1 MFTRRWF
8 HPSLSGMEAE
18 RLLMELGRDGS
29 FLARP
34 SMSNKGDFTLSVRRG
49 NEVTH
54 IKIQNNGEFLDLY
67 GGEKFATLSELV
79 LFYKEN
85 QGQLREKNGNVI
97 KLQTPLNCADPTNE
111 RWYHGQLTAKE
122 AEKMMMENGKNGSFL
137 VRESQRQ
144 PGDFVLSVRTRDRV
158 THVIIR
164 RNGDHY
170 DVGGGQQFSN
180 LHDLIQHYRS
190 YPMVETTGEVLRLI
204 QPFNATR
211 IQVRHFLSR
220 VKQLQSEN
228 EGPIESMA
236 YKQGFWEEFETLQMM
251 ENLQLFDR
259 MEGSKPENIRKNRYK
274 NIIPFDHTRVVLR
287 DIPPD
292 APPGADYINANYIR
306 CDHIEATSTDSLDSG
321 IGNENGSPQARNGS
335 PTKGKSS
342 PIRSTSMV
350 SEESIK
356 KALGNPKPVTP
367 FEVSV
372 LRSNPNY
379 VNTTIP
385 KTLGE
390 AEMCDAD
397 YVYNKIYIATQGC
410 LSTTIYQFWSM
421 IWQED
426 IRIIIMT
433 TKEIERGKVKCERY
447 WPGLHKTD
455 VINKKF
461 TIVNES
467 ESSTQDYTL
476 RRFLVTKKEEPNV
489 KRTIYHFHFTA
500 WPDHGVPSE
509 PGRVLNILLDVN
521 FRLQQIMTGPNP
533 PAQAVV
539 CVHCSAGIGRTGTFI
554 VIDMILDQ
562 IRKEGFDSEI
572 DIHRTVQMVRDQR
585 SGMVQN
591 EAQYKFIYMAVLEFI
606 TTEMQRVGMKISDKD
621 EEKKEKEN
629 EKDREKKLV
638 ESPRSKNQQAFFP
651 QTR

>member
-1 MFTRRWF
+1 MITRRWF
-8 HPSLSGMEAE
+8 HPSLNGVDAE
-18 RLLMELGRDGS
+18 KLLLDRGRDGY

-34 SMSNKGDFTLSVRRG
+34 STSNKGDFTLSVRRG
-49 NEVTH
+49 TEVTH

-79 LFYKEN
+79 QYYMDN
-85 QGQLREKNGNVI
+85 QGQLREKNGSI
-97 KLQTPLNCADPTNE
+97 IRLKTPLNCADPTTE

-122 AEKMMMENGKNGSFL
+122 AERMMLENGRSGSFL

-164 RNGDHY
+164 RSDNKY
-170 DVGGGQQFSN
+170 DVGGGQQFD
-180 LHDLIQHYRS
+180 DLVSLIEHYRN
-190 YPMVETTGEVLRLI
+190 YPLVETTGDVLRLI

-211 IQVRHFLSR
+211 IQVQHFHTR
-220 VKQLQSEN
+220 VKQLQKEN

-274 NIIPFDHTRVVLR
+274 NIIPFDHTRVILK

-306 CDHIEATSTDSLDSG
+306 SDFIDTSADSHDTNG
-321 IGNENGSPQARNGS
+321 TYENTHHGSS
-335 PTKGKSS
+335 KIKDKSS
-342 PIRSTSMV
+342 PVHTPVIITEETPSETGKINGTYKITKMEPAILRSTQN
-350 SEESIK
+350 IIN
-356 KALGNPKPVTP
+356 ALGPKKVQ
-367 FEVSV
+367 
-372 LRSNPNY
+372 RNI
-379 VNTTIP
+379 VNGDP
-385 KTLGE
+385 E
-390 AEMCDAD
+390 N
-397 YVYNKIYIATQGC
+397 VYSKLYIATQGC

-426 IRIIIMT
+426 VRIIIMT

-447 WPGLHKTD
+447 WPELNKTE
-455 VINKKF
+455 VIKKY
-461 TIVNES
+461 TIYNES

-476 RRFLVTKKEEPNV
+476 RRFVVTKKDEPDV

-521 FRLQQIMTGPNP
+521 FRLQQIMTGEEP
-533 PAQAVV
+533 PEQAVV

-562 IRKEGFDSEI
+562 IRKEGFNCEI
-572 DIHRTVQMVRDQR
+572 DVHRTVQMVRDQR

-591 EAQYKFIYMAVLEFI
+591 EAQYKFIYMALLEFI
-606 TTEMQRVGMKISDKD
+606 ETEKQRVGMVAPEPAPD
-621 EEKKEKEN
+621 
-629 EKDREKKLV
+629 
-638 ESPRSKNQQAFFP
+638 SPRI
-651 QTR
+651 

>member
-1 MFTRRWF
+1 MITRRWF
-8 HPSLSGMEAE
+8 HPSLNGMDAE
-18 RLLMELGRDGS
+18 KLLLEKGRDGY

-49 NEVTH
+49 LEVTH

-79 LFYKEN
+79 QFYMDN

-97 KLQTPLNCADPTNE
+97 RLKTPLNCADPTTE

-122 AEKMMMENGKNGSFL
+122 AERMMLENGKNGSFL

-164 RNGDHY
+164 RQDNKY
-170 DVGGGQQFSN
+170 DVGGGQQFE
-180 LHDLIQHYRS
+180 DLVSLIEHYRS
-190 YPMVETTGEVLRLI
+190 FPMVETNGEVLRLI

-211 IQVRHFLSR
+211 IQVQHFHTR
-220 VKQLQSEN
+220 VKQLQKEN

-274 NIIPFDHTRVVLR
+274 NIIPFDHTRVILR
-287 DIPPD
+287 DIPTDP
-292 APPGADYINANYIR
+292 PPGSDYINANYIR
-306 CDHIEATSTDSLDSG
+306 CDFIDTNSDSQDLNGS
-321 IGNENGSPQARNGS
+321 NENNSPHAKDGASKIKDKLS
-335 PTKGKSS
+335 PTHTGVIITEEKPREILKGY
-342 PIRSTSMV
+342 
-350 SEESIK
+350 
-356 KALGNPKPVTP
+356 GNGTHKPTTT
-367 FEVSV
+367 FEPNV
-372 LRSNPNY
+372 LRTNPNY

-385 KTLGE
+385 KSTAVIENG
-390 AEMCDAD
+390 DSD
-397 YVYNKIYIATQGC
+397 KVYNKIYIATQGC

-426 IRIIIMT
+426 VRIIIMT

-447 WPGLHKTD
+447 WPELNKSE
-455 VINKKF
+455 VIKKYS
-461 TIVNES
+461 IYNES

-476 RRFLVTKKEEPNV
+476 RRFVVTKKDEPNI

-521 FRLQQIMTGPNP
+521 YRLQQIMTGPNP
-533 PAQAVV
+533 PSQAVV

-562 IRKEGFDSEI
+562 IRKEGFDCEI

-591 EAQYKFIYMAVLEFI
+591 EAQYKFIYMALLEYI
-606 TTEMQRVGMKISDKD
+606 ETEKQRLLMPLSQDSLRI
-621 EEKKEKEN
+621 
-629 EKDREKKLV
+629 
-638 ESPRSKNQQAFFP
+638 
-651 QTR
+651 

>member
-1 MFTRRWF
+1 MITRRWF
-8 HPSLSGMEAE
+8 HPSLNGVDAE
-18 RLLMELGRDGS
+18 KLLLETGRDGF

-49 NEVTH
+49 SEVTH

-79 LFYKEN
+79 QFYMEN
-85 QGQLREKNGNVI
+85 HGQLREKNGNVI
-97 KLQTPLNCADPTNE
+97 KLKTPLNCDDPTTE
-111 RWYHGQLTAKE
+111 RWYHGQLTSKE
-122 AEKMMMENGKNGSFL
+122 AEKMMLENGRNGSFL

-144 PGDFVLSVRTRDRV
+144 PGDFVLSVRLRDRV

-164 RNGDHY
+164 RQDNKY
-170 DVGGGQQFSN
+170 DVGGGNQFD
-180 LHDLIQHYRS
+180 DLVSLIEFYRKF
-190 YPMVETTGEVLRLI
+190 PMVETAGEVIRLI

-211 IQVRHFLSR
+211 IQVRHFQTR
-220 VKQLQSEN
+220 VKQLQKEN

-274 NIIPFDHTRVVLR
+274 NIIPFDHTRVILQ
-287 DIPPD
+287 DIPTDGPN
-292 APPGADYINANYIR
+292 GADYINANYIR
-306 CDHIEATSTDSLDSG
+306 CDIETSYDSVDETNG
-321 IGNENGSPQARNGS
+321 FNENGSPHIRCGTPSRSN
-335 PTKGKSS
+335 KDKSS
-342 PIRSTSMV
+342 PTHTSV
-350 SEESIK
+350 IVTEEVFTKDHTK
-356 KALGNPKPVTP
+356 KSSNGYHKIVPT
-367 FEVSV
+367 FEPSV
-372 LRSNPNY
+372 LPANPNY

-385 KTLGE
+385 KSVVDQEKITDE
-390 AEMCDAD
+390 N
-397 YVYNKIYIATQGC
+397 VYNKLYIATQGC
-410 LSTTIYQFWSM
+410 LSTTVFQFWSM

-426 IRIIIMT
+426 VRIIIMT
-433 TKEIERGKVKCERY
+433 TKEIERGKMKCERY
-447 WPGLHKTD
+447 WPELHKTE
-455 VINKKF
+455 VIKKF
-461 TIVNES
+461 TIYNET

-476 RRFLVTKKEEPNV
+476 RRFVVTKKDEPNT
-489 KRTIYHFHFTA
+489 KRSIYHFHFTA

-521 FRLQQIMTGPNP
+521 YRLQQIMTSPRP
-533 PAQAVV
+533 PAQVVV

-562 IRKEGFDSEI
+562 IRKEGFDCEI

-606 TTEMQRVGMKISDKD
+606 ETVKQRVGLGG
-621 EEKKEKEN
+621 ETPQN
-629 EKDREKKLV
+629 
-638 ESPRSKNQQAFFP
+638 SPTIRTHPMPFL
-651 QTR
+651 

>member
-1 MFTRRWF
+1 MITRRWF
-8 HPSLSGMEAE
+8 HPSLTGVEAE
-18 RLLMELGRDGS
+18 KLLMECGHDGY

-34 SMSNKGDFTLSVRRG
+34 STSNKGDFTLSVRRG

-67 GGEKFATLSELV
+67 GGEKFATLSELIQ
-79 LFYKEN
+79 YYMDN
-85 QGQLREKNGNVI
+85 QCQLREKNGNI
-97 KLQTPLNCADPTNE
+97 IRLKTPLNCADPTTE

-122 AEKMMMENGKNGSFL
+122 AERMMLENGKNGSFL

-144 PGDFVLSVRTRDRV
+144 PGDFVLSVRTSDRV

-164 RNGDHY
+164 RQDKKY
-170 DVGGGQQFSN
+170 DVGGGQQFD
-180 LHDLIQHYRS
+180 DLVSLIEHYRS
-190 YPMVETTGEVLRLI
+190 FPMVETTGEVLRLI

-211 IQVRHFLSR
+211 IQVRHLHTR
-220 VKQLQSEN
+220 VKQLQKEN

-274 NIIPFDHTRVVLR
+274 NIIPFDHTRVVLK

-292 APPGADYINANYIR
+292 APPGSDYINANYIR
-306 CDHIEATSTDSLDSG
+306 CDSIDSCSDSQDSNG
-321 IGNENGSPQARNGS
+321 IYENGTFCRDGTPCSSKDKLSPNHSSLIVTEEKTSGKIHGNGTHKL
-335 PTKGKSS
+335 P
-342 PIRSTSMV
+342 
-350 SEESIK
+350 
-356 KALGNPKPVTP
+356 A
-367 FEVSV
+367 FEPSV
-372 LRSNPNY
+372 LRTNPNY

-385 KTLGE
+385 KS
-390 AEMCDAD
+390 AEETENGIHAEH
-397 YVYNKIYIATQGC
+397 VYNKTYIATQGC
-410 LSTTIYQFWSM
+410 LSTTIYPFWSM

-426 IRIIIMT
+426 VRIIIMT

-447 WPGLHKTD
+447 WPDLNKTD
-455 VINKKF
+455 VIKKF
-461 TIVNES
+461 TIFNEF
-467 ESSTQDYTL
+467 ESSTPDYTL
-476 RRFLVTKKEEPNV
+476 RRFLVTKKDEPNV

-521 FRLQQIMTGPNP
+521 YRLQQIMTGPEP
-533 PAQAVV
+533 PLQAVV

-562 IRKEGFDSEI
+562 IRKEGFDCEI
-572 DIHRTVQMVRDQR
+572 DIHRSVQMVRDQR

-606 TTEMQRVGMKISDKD
+606 ETEKQRVGLGPEPAQD
-621 EEKKEKEN
+621 
-629 EKDREKKLV
+629 
-638 ESPRSKNQQAFFP
+638 SPRARSLPVPFL
-651 QTR
+651 

>member
-1 MFTRRWF
+1 MITRRWF
-8 HPSLSGMEAE
+8 HPSLSGVDAE
-18 RLLMELGRDGS
+18 KLLLECGRDGY

-79 LFYKEN
+79 QHYMDN
-85 QGQLREKNGNVI
+85 QGQLREKNGNI
-97 KLQTPLNCADPTNE
+97 IRLKTPLNCADPTTE

-122 AEKMMMENGKNGSFL
+122 AERMMLENGKNGSFL

-164 RNGDHY
+164 RQDNKY
-170 DVGGGQQFSN
+170 DVGGGEQFD
-180 LHDLIQHYRS
+180 DLVSLIEHYRN

-211 IQVRHFLSR
+211 IQVRHFHTR
-220 VKQLQSEN
+220 VKQLQKEN

-287 DIPPD
+287 DIASD

-306 CDHIEATSTDSLDSG
+306 CDSTDTSSDSQDSNG
-321 IGNENGSPQARNGS
+321 SNDSSPQTREGAPSKSKDRTSPNHTSVVVTEEKKEPTKTQENGTHKIVPSFV
-335 PTKGKSS
+335 
-342 PIRSTSMV
+342 I
-350 SEESIK
+350 
-356 KALGNPKPVTP
+356 
-367 FEVSV
+367 
-372 LRSNPNY
+372 RSNPNY

-385 KTLGE
+385 KCAVAPENGD
-390 AEMCDAD
+390 AEH
-397 YVYNKIYIATQGC
+397 VYNKTYIATQGC

-426 IRIIIMT
+426 VRIIIMT

-447 WPGLHKTD
+447 WPDLNKTE
-455 VINKKF
+455 VIKKY
-461 TIVNES
+461 TIFNES

-476 RRFLVTKKEEPNV
+476 RRFLVSKKDEPSV

-521 FRLQQIMTGPNP
+521 YRLQQIMTGQDP
-533 PAQAVV
+533 PEQAVV

-562 IRKEGFDSEI
+562 IRKEGFDCEI
-572 DIHRTVQMVRDQR
+572 DVHRTVQMVRDQR

-606 TTEMQRVGMKISDKD
+606 ETEKQRIGLGPESTQD
-621 EEKKEKEN
+621 
-629 EKDREKKLV
+629 
-638 ESPRSKNQQAFFP
+638 SPRARTHPVPFL
-651 QTR
+651 

>member
-1 MFTRRWF
+1 MITRRWF
-8 HPSLSGMEAE
+8 HPSLNGVEAE
-18 RLLMELGRDGS
+18 KLLMECGRDGF

-34 SMSNKGDFTLSVRRG
+34 SMSNKGDFTLSVRRI

-79 LFYKEN
+79 QYYMDN
-85 QGQLREKNGNVI
+85 QGQLREKNGNI
-97 KLQTPLNCADPTNE
+97 ITLKTPLNCADPTTE

-122 AEKMMMENGKNGSFL
+122 AERMMLENGKNGSFL

-158 THVIIR
+158 THVIVR
-164 RNGDHY
+164 RQDNKY
-170 DVGGGQQFSN
+170 DVGGGQQFD
-180 LHDLIQHYRS
+180 DLVSLIEHYRN
-190 YPMVETTGEVLRLI
+190 YPMVETTGDVLRLI

-211 IQVRHFLSR
+211 IQVRHFHTR
-220 VKQLQSEN
+220 VKQLQKEN

-274 NIIPFDHTRVVLR
+274 NIIPFDHTRVILF
-287 DIPPD
+287 DIPSD
-292 APPGADYINANYIR
+292 APPGSDYINANYIR
-306 CDHIEATSTDSLDSG
+306 CDAMDLSSDSPYSSNG
-321 IGNENGSPQARNGS
+321 SNENGSPSTGDSSSRS
-335 PTKGKSS
+335 KDKSS
-342 PIRSTSMV
+342 PIHATVVVTEDVPPYRET
-350 SEESIK
+350 K
-356 KALGNPKPVTP
+356 HGNGVHKNTP
-367 FEVSV
+367 SYEPSV
-372 LRSNPNY
+372 IHSNQNY

-385 KTLGE
+385 KSAVE
-390 AEMCDAD
+390 SEPIAEH
-397 YVYNKIYIATQGC
+397 VYNKTYIATQGC
-410 LSTTIYQFWSM
+410 LSTTIHQFWSM

-426 IRIIIMT
+426 VRIIIMT

-447 WPGLHKTD
+447 WPDLNKTE
-455 VINKKF
+455 VIKKF
-461 TIVNES
+461 AIYNES

-476 RRFLVTKKEEPNV
+476 RRFQVTKKDEPEA

-521 FRLQQIMTGPNP
+521 FRLQQIMTGADP
-533 PAQAVV
+533 PQQVVV

-562 IRKEGFDSEI
+562 IRKEGFDCEI

-606 TTEMQRVGMKISDKD
+606 ETVKQRIGLGPEPTQD
-621 EEKKEKEN
+621 
-629 EKDREKKLV
+629 
-638 ESPRSKNQQAFFP
+638 SPRLRTHPVPFL
-651 QTR
+651 

>member
-1 MFTRRWF
+1 MITRRWF
-8 HPSLSGMEAE
+8 HPSLTGVDAE
-18 RLLMELGRDGS
+18 RLLMDCGRDGF

-34 SMSNKGDFTLSVRRG
+34 SMSNQGDFTLSVRRG

-79 LFYKEN
+79 QYYMEN

-97 KLQTPLNCADPTNE
+97 RLKTPLNCADPTTE

-122 AEKMMMENGKNGSFL
+122 AERMMLENGKNGSFL

-144 PGDFVLSVRTRDRV
+144 PGDFVLSVRTHDRV

-164 RNGDHY
+164 RQDKKY
-170 DVGGGQQFSN
+170 DVGGGQQFP
-180 LHDLIQHYRS
+180 DLVSLVEHYRS
-190 YPMVETTGEVLRLI
+190 FPMVETTGEVLRLM

-211 IQVRHFLSR
+211 IQVRHFQTR
-220 VKQLQSEN
+220 VKQLQKEN

-287 DIPPD
+287 DIPAD
-292 APPGADYINANYIR
+292 ALPGADYINANYIR
-306 CDHIEATSTDSLDSG
+306 CDSTEPGADHDCNGS
-321 IGNENGSPQARNGS
+321 NENGCPQLRSGT
-335 PTKGKSS
+335 PTKSKDKSS
-342 PIRSTSMV
+342 PNHTPIT
-350 SEESIK
+350 EEKS
-356 KALGNPKPVTP
+356 LGSKESLKSYGNGTHKSLPPYEP
-367 FEVSV
+367 SV
-372 LRSNPNY
+372 LPSNPNY

-385 KTLGE
+385 KAAVE
-390 AEMCDAD
+390 AENGVAEH
-397 YVYNKIYIATQGC
+397 VYHKTYIATQGC
-410 LSTTIYQFWSM
+410 LPTTIYQFWSM

-426 IRIIIMT
+426 VRVIIMT

-447 WPGLHKTD
+447 WPHLNKTD
-455 VINKKF
+455 SIMKF
-461 TIVNES
+461 TIVNEF

-476 RRFLVTKKEEPNV
+476 RRFLVTKSDEPGV
-489 KRTIYHFHFTA
+489 KRQIFHFHFTA

-521 FRLQQIMTGPNP
+521 YRLQQIMTSDSP
-533 PAQAVV
+533 PAAAVV

-562 IRKEGFDSEI
+562 IRKEGFDCEI
-572 DIHRTVQMVRDQR
+572 DVHRTVQMVRDQR

-606 TTEMQRVGMKISDKD
+606 ETVKQRVGLGSADSKARNHP
-621 EEKKEKEN
+621 KEI
-629 EKDREKKLV
+629 V
-638 ESPRSKNQQAFFP
+638 ERFGAWK
-651 QTR
+651 

>member
-1 MFTRRWF
+1 MITRRWF
-8 HPSLSGMEAE
+8 HPSLTGVDAE
-18 RLLMELGRDGS
+18 KLLLDRGHDGY

-54 IKIQNNGEFLDLY
+54 IKIQNNGEYLDLY

-79 LFYKEN
+79 QYYIEN
-85 QGQLREKNGNVI
+85 QCQLREKNGNI
-97 KLQTPLNCADPTNE
+97 IRLKTPLNCDDPTTE

-122 AEKMMMENGKNGSFL
+122 AEKIMLENGKNGSFL

-164 RNGDHY
+164 RQDDKY
-170 DVGGGQQFSN
+170 DVGGGEQFQ
-180 LHDLIQHYRS
+180 DLVSLIDHYRNF
-190 YPMVETTGEVLRLI
+190 PMVETTGEVLRLI

-211 IQVRHFLSR
+211 IQVRHFHRR
-220 VKQLQSEN
+220 VKQLQKEN

-274 NIIPFDHTRVVLR
+274 NIIPFDHTRIILR
-287 DIPPD
+287 DVPSDGP
-292 APPGADYINANYIR
+292 AGSDYINANYIR
-306 CDHIEATSTDSLDSG
+306 CDSIDTGDSKDNG
-321 IGNENGSPQARNGS
+321 IDENGSPPKRDTKKDKTSNHSVVITEEKCTNNGTHKLL
-335 PTKGKSS
+335 PT
-342 PIRSTSMV
+342 
-350 SEESIK
+350 
-356 KALGNPKPVTP
+356 
-367 FEVSV
+367 FEPSV

-385 KTLGE
+385 KS
-390 AEMCDAD
+390 AEETDDATER
-397 YVYNKIYIATQGC
+397 VYNKVYIATQGC
-410 LSTTIYQFWSM
+410 LTNTIYQFWSM
-421 IWQED
+421 IWQENVC
-426 IRIIIMT
+426 IIIMT

-447 WPGLHKTD
+447 WPDLNKTD
-455 VINKKF
+455 VIKKF
-461 TIVNES
+461 TIFNES
-467 ESSTQDYTL
+467 ESSTPDYTL
-476 RRFLVTKKEEPNV
+476 RRFLVTKKDEQNV

-521 FRLQQIMTGPNP
+521 YRLQQIMTGATP
-533 PAQAVV
+533 PPQAVV

-562 IRKEGFDSEI
+562 IRKEGFDCEI
-572 DIHRTVQMVRDQR
+572 DIHRTVQMVRDHR

-606 TTEMQRVGMKISDKD
+606 ETEKQRVGLGAEPSQD
-621 EEKKEKEN
+621 
-629 EKDREKKLV
+629 
-638 ESPRSKNQQAFFP
+638 SPRVRSHPMPFL
-651 QTR
+651 

>member
-1 MFTRRWF
+1 MITRRWF
-8 HPSLSGMEAE
+8 HPSLNGVDAE
-18 RLLMELGRDGS
+18 KLLMECGHDGY

-34 SMSNKGDFTLSVRRG
+34 SSSNKGDFTLSVRRG

-79 LFYKEN
+79 QYYMDN
-85 QGQLREKNGNVI
+85 QCQLREKNGNI
-97 KLQTPLNCADPTNE
+97 IRLKTPLNCADPTTE

-122 AEKMMMENGKNGSFL
+122 AERMMMENGKNGSFL

-164 RNGDHY
+164 RKDNKY
-170 DVGGGQQFSN
+170 DVGGGQQFD
-180 LHDLIQHYRS
+180 DLVSLIEYYRS
-190 YPMVETTGEVLRLI
+190 FPMVETTGEVLRLI

-211 IQVRHFLSR
+211 IQVRHFHTR
-220 VKQLQSEN
+220 VKQLQKEN

-274 NIIPFDHTRVVLR
+274 NIIPFDHTRVILK

-292 APPGADYINANYIR
+292 GPPGSDYINANYIR
-306 CDHIEATSTDSLDSG
+306 CDSMDSISDSQEFTGNGST
-321 IGNENGSPQARNGS
+321 ENGKDGTPSKA
-335 PTKGKSS
+335 KDKSS
-342 PIRSTSMV
+342 PVHTSV
-350 SEESIK
+350 IVTEEPVKSSK
-356 KALGNPKPVTP
+356 KVHGNGTHKLPA
-367 FEVSV
+367 FEPSV
-372 LRSNPNY
+372 LRPNPNY
-379 VNTTIP
+379 FNTTIP
-385 KTLGE
+385 KSATETENGVPTVH
-390 AEMCDAD
+390 
-397 YVYNKIYIATQGC
+397 VYNKTYIATQGC
-410 LSTTIYQFWSM
+410 LSTTIYPFWSM

-426 IRIIIMT
+426 VRIIIMT

-447 WPGLHKTD
+447 WPDLNKTE
-455 VINKKF
+455 VVKKY
-461 TIVNES
+461 TILNEF
-467 ESSTQDYTL
+467 ESSTPDYTL
-476 RRFLVTKKEEPNV
+476 RRFLVTKKDETTV

-500 WPDHGVPSE
+500 WPDHRVPSE

-521 FRLQQIMTGPNP
+521 YRLQQIMTGTDP

-562 IRKEGFDSEI
+562 IRKEGFDCEI

-606 TTEMQRVGMKISDKD
+606 ETEKQRVGLGPEAAQD
-621 EEKKEKEN
+621 
-629 EKDREKKLV
+629 
-638 ESPRSKNQQAFFP
+638 SPRARSMPVPFL
-651 QTR
+651 

>member
-1 MFTRRWF
+1 MITRRWF
-8 HPSLSGMEAE
+8 HPSLNGIDAE
-18 RLLMELGRDGS
+18 KLLLERGRDGY

-49 NEVTH
+49 LEVTH

-79 LFYKEN
+79 QYYMDN
-85 QGQLREKNGNVI
+85 QGQLREKNGNI
-97 KLQTPLNCADPTNE
+97 IRLKTPLNCADPTTE

-122 AEKMMMENGKNGSFL
+122 AERIMLENGKNGSFL

-164 RNGDHY
+164 RQDNKY
-170 DVGGGQQFSN
+170 DVGGGQQFE
-180 LHDLIQHYRS
+180 DLVSLIEHYRS
-190 YPMVETTGEVLRLI
+190 FPMVETNGEVLRLI

-211 IQVRHFLSR
+211 IQVQHFHTR
-220 VKQLQSEN
+220 VKQLQKEN

-274 NIIPFDHTRVVLR
+274 NIIPFDHTRVILR
-287 DIPPD
+287 DIPTD
-292 APPGADYINANYIR
+292 PPAGADYINANYIR
-306 CDHIEATSTDSLDSG
+306 CDFIDTNSDSQDLNGS
-321 IGNENGSPQARNGS
+321 NENNSPHTKDGASRIKDKLS
-335 PTKGKSS
+335 PTRTGV
-342 PIRSTSMV
+342 IIT
-350 SEESIK
+350 EEKPREILK
-356 KALGNPKPVTP
+356 VYGNGTHKPTP
-367 FEVSV
+367 TFEPTV
-372 LRSNPNY
+372 LRTNPNY

-385 KTLGE
+385 KSKEIVENGDT
-390 AEMCDAD
+390 DI
-397 YVYNKIYIATQGC
+397 VYNKLYIATQGC

-426 IRIIIMT
+426 VRIIIMT

-447 WPGLHKTD
+447 WPELNKTE
-455 VINKKF
+455 VIKKY
-461 TIVNES
+461 TIYSES

-476 RRFLVTKKEEPNV
+476 RRFVVTKKDEPNV

-521 FRLQQIMTGPNP
+521 YRLDQIMTGSNP
-533 PAQAVV
+533 PSQAAV

-562 IRKEGFDSEI
+562 IRKEGFDCEI

-591 EAQYKFIYMAVLEFI
+591 EAQYKFIYMALLEYI
-606 TTEMQRVGMKISDKD
+606 ETEKQRLSCVSVPAQD
-621 EEKKEKEN
+621 
-629 EKDREKKLV
+629 
-638 ESPRSKNQQAFFP
+638 SPRM
-651 QTR
+651 

>member
-1 MFTRRWF
+1 MITRRWF
-8 HPSLSGMEAE
+8 HPSLNGVDAE
-18 RLLMELGRDGS
+18 KLLMDIGRDGY

-79 LFYKEN
+79 QHYMDN
-85 QGQLREKNGNVI
+85 QGQLREKNGNI
-97 KLQTPLNCADPTNE
+97 IRLKIPLNCADPTTE

-122 AEKMMMENGKNGSFL
+122 AERMMLENGKNGSFL

-164 RNGDHY
+164 RKDNKY
-170 DVGGGQQFSN
+170 DVGGGEQFD
-180 LHDLIQHYRS
+180 DLVSLIEHYRN

-211 IQVRHFLSR
+211 IQVRHLHTR
-220 VKQLQSEN
+220 VKQLQKEN

-274 NIIPFDHTRVVLR
+274 NIIPFDHTRVILR

-292 APPGADYINANYIR
+292 ASPGADYINANYIR
-306 CDHIEATSTDSLDSG
+306 CESTDSDS
-321 IGNENGSPQARNGS
+321 NGSFETYSSRDASSRH
-335 PTKGKSS
+335 KDKSS
-342 PIRSTSMV
+342 PIHASVIITS
-350 SEESIK
+350 EKPKEIIK
-356 KALGNPKPVTP
+356 QENGIRKIIPS
-367 FEVSV
+367 FV
-372 LRSNPNY
+372 LRPNPNY

-385 KTLGE
+385 KTGIATKNGVVEL
-390 AEMCDAD
+390 
-397 YVYNKIYIATQGC
+397 VYNKLYIATQGC
-410 LSTTIYQFWSM
+410 LTTTVYQFWSM

-426 IRIIIMT
+426 VRIIIMT

-447 WPGLHKTD
+447 WPDLNKTE
-455 VINKKF
+455 VYKKY
-461 TIVNES
+461 TIFNES

-476 RRFLVTKKEEPNV
+476 RRFIVTRKDECEK

-521 FRLQQIMTGPNP
+521 HRLQQIMTGPDAP
-533 PAQAVV
+533 LQAAV

-562 IRKEGFDSEI
+562 VRKEGYDCEI

-606 TTEMQRVGMKISDKD
+606 ETETQRLYPPPETAKD
-621 EEKKEKEN
+621 
-629 EKDREKKLV
+629 
-638 ESPRSKNQQAFFP
+638 SPRLRSHPVPFL
-651 QTR
+651 

>member
-1 MFTRRWF
+1 MITRRWF
-8 HPSLSGMEAE
+8 HPTLSGVEAE
-18 RLLMELGRDGS
+18 RILMECGHDGY

-79 LFYKEN
+79 QYYMDN
-85 QGQLREKNGNVI
+85 QCQLREKNGNI
-97 KLQTPLNCADPTNE
+97 IRLKTPLNCADPTTE

-122 AEKMMMENGKNGSFL
+122 AERVMLENGKNGSFL

-164 RNGDHY
+164 RQDNKY
-170 DVGGGQQFSN
+170 DVGGGTQFN
-180 LHDLIQHYRS
+180 DLVSLIEHYRNF
-190 YPMVETTGEVLRLI
+190 PMVETTGEVLRLI

-211 IQVRHFLSR
+211 IQVRHFHTR
-220 VKQLQSEN
+220 VKQLQKEN

-274 NIIPFDHTRVVLR
+274 NIIPFDRTRVVLK

-292 APPGADYINANYIR
+292 APPGSDYINANYIR
-306 CDHIEATSTDSLDSG
+306 CEMIEPGSDCHDSSNG
-321 IGNENGSPQARNGS
+321 SYENGSSRDNTPSKN
-335 PTKGKSS
+335 KEKSS
-342 PIRSTSMV
+342 PVHTSV
-350 SEESIK
+350 IVCEEK
-356 KALGNPKPVTP
+356 LANVKVQGNGTKLSPP
-367 FEVSV
+367 FEPCV
-372 LRSNPNY
+372 LRTNPNY

-385 KTLGE
+385 KSTEETENGIV
-390 AEMCDAD
+390 DH
-397 YVYNKIYIATQGC
+397 VYNKLYIATQGC
-410 LSTTIYQFWSM
+410 LSTTIYPFWSM

-426 IRIIIMT
+426 VRIIIMT

-447 WPGLHKTD
+447 WPELNKTE
-455 VINKKF
+455 VFKKF
-461 TIVNES
+461 TVHNEF
-467 ESSTQDYTL
+467 ESSTPDYTL
-476 RRFLVTKKEEPNV
+476 RRFVVTKKDECSV

-521 FRLQQIMTGPNP
+521 YRLQQIMTGPDP

-562 IRKEGFDSEI
+562 IRKEGFDCEI

-606 TTEMQRVGMKISDKD
+606 ETEKQRIGLGPESSQD
-621 EEKKEKEN
+621 
-629 EKDREKKLV
+629 
-638 ESPRSKNQQAFFP
+638 SPRVWSHSVPFL
-651 QTR
+651 

>member
-1 MFTRRWF
+1 MITRRWF
-8 HPSLSGMEAE
+8 HPSLTGVDAE
-18 RLLMELGRDGS
+18 KLLMECGHDGY

-79 LFYKEN
+79 QYYMDN
-85 QGQLREKNGNVI
+85 QFQLREKNGNI
-97 KLQTPLNCADPTNE
+97 IRLKTPLNCADPTTE

-122 AEKMMMENGKNGSFL
+122 AERIMLENGKNGSFL

-164 RNGDHY
+164 RQDNKY
-170 DVGGGQQFSN
+170 DVGGGKRFD
-180 LHDLIQHYRS
+180 DLVSLIEHYRNF
-190 YPMVETTGEVLRLI
+190 PMVETTGEVLRLI

-211 IQVRHFLSR
+211 IQVRHFHTR
-220 VKQLQSEN
+220 VKQLQKEN

-259 MEGSKPENIRKNRYK
+259 MEGSKSENIKKNRYK
-274 NIIPFDHTRVVLR
+274 NIIPFDHTRVILK

-292 APPGADYINANYIR
+292 APPGSDYINANYIR
-306 CDHIEATSTDSLDSG
+306 CESMDASPDGQDAYG
-321 IGNENGSPQARNGS
+321 PNENGSPAGRDGS
-335 PTKGKSS
+335 LPRIKDKSS
-342 PIRSTSMV
+342 PNHTAVIAT
-350 SEESIK
+350 EEKVPTKSH
-356 KALGNPKPVTP
+356 GNGTHKIIPP
-367 FEVSV
+367 FEPSV
-372 LRSNPNY
+372 LKANPNY

-385 KTLGE
+385 KPSEE
-390 AEMCDAD
+390 AENGVQMDH
-397 YVYNKIYIATQGC
+397 VYNKIYIATQGC
-410 LSTTIYQFWSM
+410 LPNTVYPFWSM

-426 IRIIIMT
+426 VRIIIMT

-447 WPGLHKTD
+447 WPELNKTE
-455 VINKKF
+455 VFKKF
-461 TIVNES
+461 TVYNES
-467 ESSTQDYTL
+467 ESSTPDYTL
-476 RRFLVTKKEEPNV
+476 RIFLVTKKDEHDV

-521 FRLQQIMTGPNP
+521 YRLQQIMTGPNP

-562 IRKEGFDSEI
+562 IRKEGFDCEI
-572 DIHRTVQMVRDQR
+572 DIHRTVQMVRDKR

-606 TTEMQRVGMKISDKD
+606 ETAMQRVGLGPEPSQD
-621 EEKKEKEN
+621 
-629 EKDREKKLV
+629 
-638 ESPRSKNQQAFFP
+638 SPRVRSLPVPFL
-651 QTR
+651 

>member
-1 MFTRRWF
+1 MITRRWF
-8 HPSLSGMEAE
+8 HPALSGQEAE
-18 RLLMELGRDGS
+18 KVLMEQGHDGY

-79 LFYKEN
+79 QYYMDN
-85 QGQLREKNGNVI
+85 QCQLREKNGNI
-97 KLQTPLNCADPTNE
+97 IRLKTPLNCADPTTE

-122 AEKMMMENGKNGSFL
+122 AERLMLENGKNGSFL

-164 RNGDHY
+164 RKDNDY
-170 DVGGGQQFSN
+170 DVGGGQQFP
-180 LHDLIQHYRS
+180 DLVSLIDHYRNF
-190 YPMVETTGEVLRLI
+190 PMVETTGEVLRLI

-211 IQVRHFLSR
+211 IQVRHFHTR
-220 VKQLQSEN
+220 VKQLQKEN

-236 YKQGFWEEFETLQMM
+236 YKAGFWEEFETLQMM

-274 NIIPFDHTRVVLR
+274 NIIPFDHTRVVLK

-292 APPGADYINANYIR
+292 APAGSDYINANYIR
-306 CDHIEATSTDSLDSG
+306 CDMIDPNADDSSNVSF
-321 IGNENGSPQARNGS
+321 NENGLSLNIEMSKKDKPIQNHIVVTEEKPTGKVSGNGAKIMPS
-335 PTKGKSS
+335 
-342 PIRSTSMV
+342 
-350 SEESIK
+350 
-356 KALGNPKPVTP
+356 
-367 FEVSV
+367 FEPSV
-372 LRSNPNY
+372 LIRSNPNY

-385 KTLGE
+385 KSTEETENGIV
-390 AEMCDAD
+390 DH
-397 YVYNKIYIATQGC
+397 VYNKLYIATQGC
-410 LSTTIYQFWSM
+410 LSTTIYPFWSM

-426 IRIIIMT
+426 VRIIIMT

-447 WPGLHKTD
+447 WPELNKTD
-455 VINKKF
+455 VYKKYTVF
-461 TIVNES
+461 NEF
-467 ESSTQDYTL
+467 ESSTPDYTL
-476 RRFLVTKKEEPNV
+476 RRFLVSRKDDAT

-521 FRLQQIMTGPNP
+521 YRLQQIMTASDP

-562 IRKEGFDSEI
+562 IRKEGFDCEI

-606 TTEMQRVGMKISDKD
+606 ETEKQRVGLGPETTKD
-621 EEKKEKEN
+621 
-629 EKDREKKLV
+629 
-638 ESPRSKNQQAFFP
+638 SPR
-651 QTR
+651 TRNNPLPFL

>member
-1 MFTRRWF
+1 MITRRWF
-8 HPSLSGMEAE
+8 HPSLTGVDAE
-18 RLLMELGRDGS
+18 KLLLDCGRDGY

-79 LFYKEN
+79 QYYMDN
-85 QGQLREKNGNVI
+85 QGHLREKNGNI
-97 KLQTPLNCADPTNE
+97 IRLKTPLNCADPTTE

-122 AEKMMMENGKNGSFL
+122 AEKMMLENGKNGSFL

-164 RNGDHY
+164 RQDNKY
-170 DVGGGQQFSN
+170 DVGGGQQFD
-180 LHDLIQHYRS
+180 DLVSLIEHYRN

-211 IQVRHFLSR
+211 IQVRHFYTR
-220 VKQLQSEN
+220 VKQLQKEN

-287 DIPPD
+287 DILAD
-292 APPGADYINANYIR
+292 APAGADYINANYIR
-306 CDHIEATSTDSLDSG
+306 CDSIDSSSDSQDSIHSSNG
-321 IGNENGSPQARNGS
+321 SNENGSPQGRSGS
-335 PTKGKSS
+335 PTKSKDKSS
-342 PIRSTSMV
+342 PNHASVIITEEKFQRDNV
-350 SEESIK
+350 SVKSI
-356 KALGNPKPVTP
+356 GNGTHKPVP
-367 FEVSV
+367 SFEPSV

-385 KTLGE
+385 KCAVEVENGD
-390 AEMCDAD
+390 AEH
-397 YVYNKIYIATQGC
+397 VYNKVYIATQGC

-426 IRIIIMT
+426 VRIIIMT

-447 WPGLHKTD
+447 WPDVNKTE
-455 VINKKF
+455 VIQKKY
-461 TIVNES
+461 TIFNES

-476 RRFLVTKKEEPNV
+476 RRFVVTKKDEPNV

-521 FRLQQIMTGPNP
+521 YRLQQIMTGPDP
-533 PAQAVV
+533 PPQAVV

-562 IRKEGFDSEI
+562 IRKEGFDCEI

-606 TTEMQRVGMKISDKD
+606 ETEKQRVGLGPEPAQD
-621 EEKKEKEN
+621 
-629 EKDREKKLV
+629 
-638 ESPRSKNQQAFFP
+638 SPRIRSNPVPFL
-651 QTR
+651 

>member
-1 MFTRRWF
+1 MITRRWF
-8 HPSLSGMEAE
+8 HPSLTGVDAE
-18 RLLMELGRDGS
+18 KLLLDRGHDGY

-54 IKIQNNGEFLDLY
+54 IKIQNNGEYLDLY

-79 LFYKEN
+79 QYYIEN
-85 QGQLREKNGNVI
+85 QCQLREKNGNI
-97 KLQTPLNCADPTNE
+97 IRLKTPLNCDDPTTE

-122 AEKMMMENGKNGSFL
+122 AEKIMLENGKNGSFL

-158 THVIIR
+158 THVIVR
-164 RNGDHY
+164 RQDDKY
-170 DVGGGQQFSN
+170 DVGGGEQFQ
-180 LHDLIQHYRS
+180 DLVSLIDHYRNF
-190 YPMVETTGEVLRLI
+190 PMVETTGEVLRLI

-211 IQVRHFLSR
+211 IQVRHFHRR
-220 VKQLQSEN
+220 VKQLQKEN

-274 NIIPFDHTRVVLR
+274 NIIPFDHTRIILR
-287 DIPPD
+287 DVLSD
-292 APPGADYINANYIR
+292 APAGSDYINANYIR
-306 CDHIEATSTDSLDSG
+306 CDSIDTGDSKDNG
-321 IGNENGSPQARNGS
+321 VDENGSPPKRD
-335 PTKGKSS
+335 TKKDKSS
-342 PIRSTSMV
+342 PNHSVVVT
-350 SEESIK
+350 EEK
-356 KALGNPKPVTP
+356 CTNNGTQKLLPT
-367 FEVSV
+367 FEPSV

-385 KTLGE
+385 KS
-390 AEMCDAD
+390 AEETDDATER
-397 YVYNKIYIATQGC
+397 VYNKVYIATQGC
-410 LSTTIYQFWSM
+410 LSNTIYQFWSM
-421 IWQED
+421 IWQENVC
-426 IRIIIMT
+426 IIIMT

-447 WPGLHKTD
+447 WPDLNKTD
-455 VINKKF
+455 VIKKF
-461 TIVNES
+461 TIFNES
-467 ESSTQDYTL
+467 ESSTPDYTL
-476 RRFLVTKKEEPNV
+476 RRFLVTKKDEPNV

-521 FRLQQIMTGPNP
+521 YRLQQIMTGATP
-533 PAQAVV
+533 PPQAVV

-562 IRKEGFDSEI
+562 IRKEGFDCEI
-572 DIHRTVQMVRDQR
+572 DIHRTVQMVRDHR

-606 TTEMQRVGMKISDKD
+606 ETEKQRVGLGAEPSQD
-621 EEKKEKEN
+621 
-629 EKDREKKLV
+629 
-638 ESPRSKNQQAFFP
+638 SPRVRSHPMPFL
-651 QTR
+651 

>member
-1 MFTRRWF
+1 MITRRWF
-8 HPSLSGMEAE
+8 HPSLTGVDAE
-18 RLLMELGRDGS
+18 KLLLECGRDGY

-79 LFYKEN
+79 QYYMEN
-85 QGQLREKNGNVI
+85 HGQLREKNGNVI
-97 KLQTPLNCADPTNE
+97 KLKTPLNCADPTTE

-122 AEKMMMENGKNGSFL
+122 AERLMLENGKNGSFL

-164 RNGDHY
+164 RQDNKY
-170 DVGGGQQFSN
+170 DVGGGQQFD
-180 LHDLIQHYRS
+180 DLVGLIEHYRNF
-190 YPMVETTGEVLRLI
+190 PMVETAGEVLRLI

-211 IQVRHFLSR
+211 IQVRHFHTR
-220 VKQLQSEN
+220 VKQLQKEN

-251 ENLQLFDR
+251 ENMQLFER
-259 MEGSKPENIRKNRYK
+259 MEGSKPENIKKNRYK
-274 NIIPFDHTRVVLR
+274 NIIPFDHTRVVLH
-287 DIPPD
+287 DIAPD
-292 APPGADYINANYIR
+292 AASGSDYINANYIR
-306 CDHIEATSTDSLDSG
+306 CDNIDASTDSQDSNG
-321 IGNENGSPQARNGS
+321 SNENGSPQGHSGTPSRS
-335 PTKGKSS
+335 KDKSS
-342 PIRSTSMV
+342 PNHTSV
-350 SEESIK
+350 IVTEERPRDLQKTSSNH
-356 KALGNPKPVTP
+356 GNGVQKLVPA
-367 FEVSV
+367 FEPSV
-372 LRSNPNY
+372 LPANPNY

-385 KTLGE
+385 KTVVDPE
-390 AEMCDAD
+390 NSSEEH
-397 YVYNKIYIATQGC
+397 VYNKVYIATQGC
-410 LSTTIYQFWSM
+410 LSTTVYQFWSM

-426 IRIIIMT
+426 VRIIIMT
-433 TKEIERGKVKCERY
+433 TKEIERGKVKCVRY
-447 WPGLHKTD
+447 WPELYKTD
-455 VINKKF
+455 VIKKY
-461 TIVNES
+461 TILNES
-467 ESSTQDYTL
+467 ENSTQDYTL
-476 RRFLVTKKEEPNV
+476 RRFNVTKKDEPNI

-521 FRLQQIMTGPNP
+521 YRLQQIMTGSNP

-562 IRKEGFDSEI
+562 IRKEGFDCEI

-606 TTEMQRVGMKISDKD
+606 ETVKQRVGLGPEPTQD
-621 EEKKEKEN
+621 
-629 EKDREKKLV
+629 
-638 ESPRSKNQQAFFP
+638 SPRIRTHPIPF
-651 QTR
+651 

>member
-1 MFTRRWF
+1 MITRRWF
-8 HPSLSGMEAE
+8 HPALSGVEAE
-18 RLLMELGRDGS
+18 RLLLERGRDGC

-34 SMSNKGDFTLSVRRG
+34 SSSNKGDFTLSVRRG
-49 NEVTH
+49 GEVTH

-79 LFYKEN
+79 QYYREN
-85 QGQLREKNGNVI
+85 HGHLREKNGSVI
-97 KLQTPLNCADPTNE
+97 RLETPLNCADPTTE

-122 AEKMMMENGKNGSFL
+122 AEKMMLENGKNGSFL

-144 PGDFVLSVRTRDRV
+144 PGDFVLSVRTSDRV

-164 RNGDHY
+164 RHGDRY
-170 DVGGGQQFSN
+170 DVGGGLQFD
-180 LHDLIQHYRS
+180 DLVGLVDHYRS

-211 IQVRHFLSR
+211 IQVRHFYTR
-220 VKQLQSEN
+220 VKQLQKEN

-306 CDHIEATSTDSLDSG
+306 CDHGERDADPAPAHQ
-321 IGNENGSPQARNGS
+321 NGTAPSPAPPSPARDD
-335 PTKGKSS
+335 
-342 PIRSTSMV
+342 
-350 SEESIK
+350 
-356 KALGNPKPVTP
+356 KPRAKP
-367 FEVSV
+367 QPAYEPSV
-372 LRSNPNY
+372 LRCNPNY

-385 KTLGE
+385 RAGAGE
-390 AEMCDAD
+390 QDDGAAD
-397 YVYNKIYIATQGC
+397 TEHVYNKLYIATQGC

-426 IRIIIMT
+426 VRIIIMT
-433 TKEIERGKVKCERY
+433 TKEMERGKVKCERY
-447 WPGLHKTD
+447 WPDLHKTE
-455 VINKKF
+455 VFGKKYS
-461 TIVNES
+461 VHNEA

-476 RRFLVTKKEEPNV
+476 RRFLVSRTDEPSN

-500 WPDHGVPSE
+500 WPDHGVPAE

-521 FRLQQIMTGPNP
+521 HRLQQIMTAPGA

-562 IRKEGFDSEI
+562 IRKEGFDCEI

-606 TTEMQRVGMKISDKD
+606 ETEKQRVMGSGFTVL
-621 EEKKEKEN
+621 
-629 EKDREKKLV
+629 RQHHLL
-638 ESPRSKNQQAFFP
+638 
-651 QTR
+651 

>member
-1 MFTRRWF
+1 MITRRWF
-8 HPSLSGMEAE
+8 HPSLTGVDAE
-18 RLLMELGRDGS
+18 KLLLESGRDGY

-49 NEVTH
+49 PEVIH

-79 LFYKEN
+79 QFYMEN
-85 QGQLREKNGNVI
+85 QGQLREKNGNIITI
-97 KLQTPLNCADPTNE
+97 KTPLNCADPTTE

-122 AEKMMMENGKNGSFL
+122 AERMMLENGKNGSFL

-158 THVIIR
+158 THVIVR
-164 RNGDHY
+164 RKDNKY
-170 DVGGGQQFSN
+170 DVGGGLPFD
-180 LHDLIQHYRS
+180 DLVSLIEHYRT

-211 IQVRHFLSR
+211 IQVQHFHTR
-220 VKQLQSEN
+220 VKQLQKEN

-274 NIIPFDHTRVVLR
+274 NIIPFDHTRVILR

-292 APPGADYINANYIR
+292 APPGSDYINANYIR
-306 CDHIEATSTDSLDSG
+306 CDFIDSNSESHDLNGS
-321 IGNENGSPQARNGS
+321 NENNSPQAKDGASKIKGKTS
-335 PTKGKSS
+335 PTHKGVIITQEKS
-342 PIRSTSMV
+342 RDTA
-350 SEESIK
+350 K
-356 KALGNPKPVTP
+356 GYGNGTHKLVPP
-367 FEVSV
+367 FELNV
-372 LRSNPNY
+372 LRTNPNY

-385 KTLGE
+385 KSSEIVENG
-390 AEMCDAD
+390 DAD
-397 YVYNKIYIATQGC
+397 KVYNKIYIATQGC

-426 IRIIIMT
+426 VRIIIMT

-447 WPGLHKTD
+447 WPELNKTE
-455 VINKKF
+455 VIKKY
-461 TIVNES
+461 TIYNES

-476 RRFLVTKKEEPNV
+476 RRFIVTKKDEPNE

-521 FRLQQIMTGPNP
+521 YRLQQIMTGPDP
-533 PAQAVV
+533 PSQAVV

-562 IRKEGFDSEI
+562 IRKEGFECEI

-591 EAQYKFIYMAVLEFI
+591 EAQYKFIYMALLEFI
-606 TTEMQRVGMKISDKD
+606 ETEKQRVLRVPAS
-621 EEKKEKEN
+621 EN
-629 EKDREKKLV
+629 
-638 ESPRSKNQQAFFP
+638 PRM
-651 QTR
+651 

>member
-1 MFTRRWF
+1 MITRRWF
-8 HPSLSGMEAE
+8 HPLLTGVDAE
-18 RLLMELGRDGS
+18 KLLMECGRDGY

-49 NEVTH
+49 DEVTH

-79 LFYKEN
+79 QYYMDN
-85 QGQLREKNGNVI
+85 QGQLREKNGSVI
-97 KLQTPLNCADPTNE
+97 RLKTPLNCADPTTE

-122 AEKMMMENGKNGSFL
+122 AEKIMLENGKNGSFL

-158 THVIIR
+158 THVIVR
-164 RNGDHY
+164 RQDSKY
-170 DVGGGQQFSN
+170 DVGGGKQFD
-180 LHDLIQHYRS
+180 DLVSLIEHYRNF
-190 YPMVETTGEVLRLI
+190 PMVETSGEVLRLI

-211 IQVRHFLSR
+211 IQVRHFHTR
-220 VKQLQSEN
+220 VKQLLKET

-251 ENLQLFDR
+251 ENFQFDR

-274 NIIPFDHTRVVLR
+274 NIIPFDHTRVVLK
-287 DIPPD
+287 DIPAD
-292 APPGADYINANYIR
+292 APPGSDYINANYIR
-306 CDHIEATSTDSLDSG
+306 CDSIDGSLDSQDPING
-321 IGNENGSPQARNGS
+321 ANENGSPPSRDGTPSKN
-335 PTKGKSS
+335 KGKSS
-342 PIRSTSMV
+342 PNHTSV
-350 SEESIK
+350 VITEESTK
-356 KALGNPKPVTP
+356 GYGNGVHKPSLPP
-367 FEVSV
+367 FEPSV
-372 LRSNPNY
+372 LRANPNY

-385 KTLGE
+385 KTATKVESLV
-390 AEMCDAD
+390 AEN
-397 YVYNKIYIATQGC
+397 VYNKTYIATQGC

-426 IRIIIMT
+426 VRIIIMT

-447 WPGLHKTD
+447 WPDLNKTE
-455 VINKKF
+455 VLNKYAIF
-461 TIVNES
+461 NES

-476 RRFLVTKKEEPNV
+476 RRFVVTKTDEPNA

-509 PGRVLNILLDVN
+509 PGRVLNILLVVN
-521 FRLQQIMTGPNP
+521 SRLQQIMTGPQP

-562 IRKEGFDSEI
+562 IRKEGFDCEI

-606 TTEMQRVGMKISDKD
+606 QTVKQRTGLG
-621 EEKKEKEN
+621 KEPAPSTSAI
-629 EKDREKKLV
+629 RGVPFL
-638 ESPRSKNQQAFFP
+638 
-651 QTR
+651 

>member
-1 MFTRRWF
+1 MITRRWF
-8 HPSLSGMEAE
+8 HPSLNGVDAE
-18 RLLMELGRDGS
+18 RLLLERGRDGY

-34 SMSNKGDFTLSVRRG
+34 SMSNKGDFTLSVKRG
-49 NEVTH
+49 TEVTH

-79 LFYKEN
+79 QFYMDN
-85 QGQLREKNGNVI
+85 QGQLREKNGNI
-97 KLQTPLNCADPTNE
+97 IRLKTPLNCADPTTE

-122 AEKMMMENGKNGSFL
+122 AERIMLENGRNGSFL

-144 PGDFVLSVRTRDRV
+144 PGDFVLSVRMRDRV

-164 RNGDHY
+164 RKDNKY
-170 DVGGGQQFSN
+170 DVGGGLQFD
-180 LHDLIQHYRS
+180 DLVSLVDHYRN
-190 YPMVETTGEVLRLI
+190 YPMVETTGDVLRLI

-211 IQVRHFLSR
+211 IQVQHFHTR
-220 VKQLQSEN
+220 VKQLQKEN

-274 NIIPFDHTRVVLR
+274 NIIPFDHTRVILR
-287 DIPPD
+287 DIPLD
-292 APPGADYINANYIR
+292 GPPGSDYINANYIR
-306 CDHIEATSTDSLDSG
+306 CDFIDSNSESQDLNG
-321 IGNENGSPQARNGS
+321 RNENSSPHGKDGTSSKN
-335 PTKGKSS
+335 KDKSS
-342 PIRSTSMV
+342 PTHTSV
-350 SEESIK
+350 IIIEEHPREHTK
-356 KALGNPKPVTP
+356 GYGNGTHKHLPPYEP
-367 FEVSV
+367 SV
-372 LRSNPNY
+372 LRTNPNY

-385 KTLGE
+385 KTKEKVENGGP
-390 AEMCDAD
+390 DK
-397 YVYNKIYIATQGC
+397 VYNKIYIATQGC

-426 IRIIIMT
+426 VRIIIMT

-447 WPGLHKTD
+447 WPELNKTE
-455 VINKKF
+455 VIKKY
-461 TIVNES
+461 TILNES

-476 RRFLVTKKEEPNV
+476 RRFIVTKKDEPNA
-489 KRTIYHFHFTA
+489 KRTIYHFHFIA

-521 FRLQQIMTGPNP
+521 YRLQQIMTNSDP
-533 PAQAVV
+533 PSQAVV

-562 IRKEGFDSEI
+562 IRKEGFDCEI

-591 EAQYKFIYMAVLEFI
+591 EAQYKFIYMALLEFI
-606 TTEMQRVGMKISDKD
+606 ETEKQRVG
-621 EEKKEKEN
+621 
-629 EKDREKKLV
+629 LV
-638 ESPRSKNQQAFFP
+638 ALNPTQALESLRI
-651 QTR
+651 